1 MLCRA
6 TNDAD
11 VRTHPV
17 FDSKLSLEQSKEIAL
32 MSKQHKINRENIQ
45 CWIKSI
51 KKDIKSSNYEDNYF
65 KEFSFW

>member
-1 MLCRA
+1 MYICICITLCRA

-32 MSKQHKINRENIQ
+32 MSIQHQISIEKILLNVEKHQKGHEIQ
-45 CWIKSI
+45 K
-51 KKDIKSSNYEDNYF
+51 F
-65 KEFSFW
+65 